1 MRRPNVWFVG
11 RCGMTTV
18 ISRQIILILTAVLV
32 FTAACSSAV
41 PTKSSTSA
49 SDKSPSGEAAF
60 SEPSEL
66 DCQPP
71 SPEIGPSEV
80 AGFGIWALVFAPMP
94 LKVAKNTK
102 IVWRMGGHG
111 SFNIGFRATD
121 GTTARI
127 TFGPEYHPSS
137 SWDIPNTEEWG
148 TNVTFPK
155 AGCWRVHAWRDNSAG
170 DLYFLVGTS

>member
-1 MRRPNVWFVG
+1 
-11 RCGMTTV
+11 MTVTT
-18 ISRQIILILTAVLV
+18 SRQIMLIVGAVLV
-32 FTAACSSAV
+32 LTAACSSAV
-41 PTKSSTSA
+41 PTGAPTST

-60 SEPSEL
+60 SEPSGL
-66 DCQPP
+66 DCRPP

-80 AGFGIWALVFAPMP
+80 AGTGIWALVFAPLP
-94 LKVAKNTK
+94 LKASKNTK

-111 SFNIGFRATD
+111 AFHIGFKATD
-121 GTTARI
+121 GTTARL

-137 SWDIPNTEEWG
+137 NWEIPNTEEWG

-155 AGCWRVHAWRDNSAG
+155 SGCWRAHAWRDDTAG